1 MAAKSEPV
9 TSRPIAAFANGSQ
22 RFVLKAIPRRTQGET
37 GMNAGRKAIAAL
49 VVALAAILAA
59 VAPPV
64 AAADLSPA
72 QEARLAAE
80 TSLRSSRLQT
90 ELPADAGKEKYEP
103 EKSVSLN
110 LSPETARVIL
120 WAALACIALI
130 ILKTFRDNV
139 WSASRSRRLAHAEEE
154 KRAPAGVA
162 ARLDKA
168 QGEADDL
175 ARHGSF
181 AEAMHVLLLRS
192 VSELRLRLGVS
203 IAVSL
208 TSREILQRLALAPA
222 ERSHFADIIASVE
235 ISYFGAHQPD
245 ETDYLRCRHSFEALS
260 AALRREGGR

>member
-1 MAAKSEPV
+1 
-9 TSRPIAAFANGSQ
+9 
-22 RFVLKAIPRRTQGET
+22 
-37 GMNAGRKAIAAL
+37 MNAGQKAIAAL
-49 VVALAAILAA
+49 GVALAVIVAAIVPPAIATAA
-59 VAPPV
+59 VN
-64 AAADLSPA
+64 LSPA

-80 TSLRSSRLQT
+80 TSLRSARLQT
-90 ELPADAGKEKYEP
+90 ELPVDASKEKYEP
-103 EKSVSLN
+103 PKSISLD

-120 WAALACIALI
+120 WISLAFIAFV

-139 WSASRSRRLAHAEEE
+139 WSSSRSRRFDYAEEGE
-154 KRAPAGVA
+154 QAPAGVA

-192 VSELRLRLGVS
+192 VSELRLRLSVS

-245 ETDYLRCRHSFEALS
+245 EADYLRCRHSFEALS
-260 AALRREGGR
+260 AALRREGGQ

>member
-1 MAAKSEPV
+1 
-9 TSRPIAAFANGSQ
+9 
-22 RFVLKAIPRRTQGET
+22 
-37 GMNAGRKAIAAL
+37 MNAGRKAIAAL
-49 VVALAAILAA
+49 AVALAAILAVA
-59 VAPPV
+59 VLPGIT
-64 AAADLSPA
+64 AAAPAALSPA
-72 QEARLAAE
+72 QEARMAAE
-80 TSLRSSRLQT
+80 TSLRSARLQT
-90 ELPADAGKEKYEP
+90 ELPVDAGKEKYEP

-110 LSPETARVIL
+110 LSPETARIL
-120 WAALACIALI
+120 LWIALACIAFT

-139 WSASRSRRLAHAEEE
+139 WSASRSRRFEHAEEK

-168 QGEADDL
+168 QGEADEL

-222 ERSHFADIIASVE
+222 ERSHFGDIIASVE

-245 ETDYLRCRHSFEALS
+245 EADYLRCRHSFEALS